1 MHSLDTDIRYEWTFC
16 VDEHR
21 YALYQGNNSKHTLG
35 SLFAMW
41 LQDRGDVSNWENAAL
56 LGGIVHTYS
65 DLSLPVIAVWL
76 GIAPSMIWE
85 INVPASAPPWKFTSP
100 DGDMMTI
107 DREIIYNENN
117 S

>member
-1 MHSLDTDIRYEWTFC
+1 MHSLDTDIRYEWIFC

-21 YALYQGNNSKHTLG
+21 YSLYQGNNSKHTLG
-35 SLFAMW
+35 SVFAMW

-76 GIAPSMIWE
+76 GIEPSTIWE
-85 INVPASAPPWKFTSP
+85 INVPASAPPWEFTSP
-100 DGDMMTI
+100 DGDMLTI
-107 DREIIYNENN
+107 DREIIYNENK